1 MPDAVLAPTRVDAF
15 AGLPVLAHKTRFT
28 AEPVGPRARILFR
41 GREAAIEAAGGA
53 FGVAL
58 PREAC
63 RSAEAGDRAALW
75 LGPDE
80 WLLIAPEGEG
90 PAIEAALA
98 AISAPHSAVDISH
111 RNTALA
117 LSGSRVK
124 EVLNSGVALDLDL
137 GAFPVGMCTRTLL
150 NKAEIVLWRRAP
162 DRFHVE
168 LWRSFAP
175 YVHGFLAD
183 AALEF
188 SVGR

>member
-1 MPDAVLAPTRVDAF
+1 MPDAVLAATRVDAC
-15 AGLPVLAHKTRFT
+15 AGLAPIAHKSRFT
-28 AEPVGPRARILFR
+28 AEPVGPKARFLVR
-41 GREAAIEAAGGA
+41 GREAAIEAATAA

-80 WLLIAPEGEG
+80 WLLIAPEADG
-90 PAIEAALA
+90 PAIEAAFREIA
-98 AISAPHSAVDISH
+98 APHSLVDVSH
-111 RNTALA
+111 RNTGLV
-117 LSGSRVK
+117 LSGTKVGL
-124 EVLNSGVALDLDL
+124 VINSGCPLDLDL
-137 GAFPVGMCTRTLL
+137 AAFPVGMCTRTLM
-150 NKAEIVLWRRAP
+150 NKAEIVLWHRAP

-168 LWRSFAP
+168 LWRSFAG
-175 YVHGFLAD
+175 YVHDFLAD

>member
-15 AGLPVLAHKTRFT
+15 AGLAPIAHKTRFM
-28 AEPVGPRARILFR
+28 AEPVGPRARFLFR
-41 GREAAIEAAGGA
+41 GREAAIEAAASA

-58 PREAC
+58 PRQAC

-80 WLLIAPEGEG
+80 WLLIAPEADG
-90 PAIEAALA
+90 PSIEAAFRE
-98 AISAPHSAVDISH
+98 ISAPHSLVDVSH
-111 RNTALA
+111 RNTGLL
-117 LSGSRVK
+117 LSGSKVAL
-124 EVLNSGVALDLDL
+124 VIASGCPLDLDL
-137 GAFPVGMCTRTLL
+137 AEFPVGMCTRTIL

-168 LWRSFAP
+168 LWRSFAG
-175 YVHGFLAD
+175 YVHGYLAD